1 MTAGCRIEYHIVKSS
16 NRLKGFF
23 LDRKVR
29 IIMEYN
35 AIDVAKYIVFY
46 CIGKN
51 YSISN
56 LKLQKLLY
64 FVQAY
69 FLINLGRPCFFDT
82 IEAWDFGPVVPNVYH
97 TFKMYGGGQIP
108 YFYADEYDIKDA
120 ISDDDKKRIGVV
132 VDSLAKYTASDLVEA
147 THKQDPWK
155 NVYNPHV
162 LGTEITNLSI
172 KEYFDGLRKK

>member
-1 MTAGCRIEYHIVKSS
+1 M
-16 NRLKGFF
+16 
-23 LDRKVR
+23 DRKVR

-147 THKQDPWK
+147 THKQAPWK
-155 NVYNPHV
+155 NVYNPRV

>member
-1 MTAGCRIEYHIVKSS
+1 M
-16 NRLKGFF
+16 
-23 LDRKVR
+23 
-29 IIMEYN
+29 
-35 AIDVAKYIVFY
+35 
-46 CIGKN
+46 
-51 YSISN
+51 
-56 LKLQKLLY
+56 
-64 FVQAY
+64 
-69 FLINLGRPCFFDT
+69 
-82 IEAWDFGPVVPNVYH
+82 PNVYH

-147 THKQDPWK
+147 THKQAPWK
-155 NVYNPHV
+155 NVYNPRV